1 MKTRI
6 TLLMSALL
14 VLTLVFTGC
23 SKSGDYEN
31 VIPKDAY
38 AVASVDVKSIVTKCG
53 LTDSENTRIQQVL
66 NDMVRGGLSAET
78 QKHVETLIGSPSETG
93 LDLKSNIYIFA
104 SPKVEGPSL
113 LMHVSDSKKLKEV
126 IETLVK
132 ENICQQMGESDGYTF
147 TVMGSSLL
155 MFSKSAFVVVPFSGH
170 SAYEELKTT
179 VSGLLG
185 QDAKASMTTT
195 KAFDKMNSRKEDV
208 KFYASL
214 LALPELYTQQ
224 LTMTLAGSNVEKKDL
239 AVVGGLNF
247 GDGDIALQFTYYTES
262 KEAEEL
268 LKKQA
273 KASTTIDRDY
283 ISYFPKSTMAFA
295 SMGVN
300 GKRLYDVLS
309 ENEELLDELPLLNSD
324 TGKNMVASFDG
335 DLSIGVTGISMDGT
349 PTILAYAKVK
359 NNSLLDVIYGGKDFF
374 LRQGESIEKKGKNE
388 YIYKSQGMTL
398 YYGMKKK
405 NLYATNDKQLFDNI
419 CQDAKPSLG
428 DADFVKD
435 IKGKSFF
442 AAVDIKTLLELPVLK
457 MMLGLG
463 NAETQM
469 YYNLASKVDYVEMSN
484 TTDGV
489 SELRIVLAD
498 RKINSLRQ
506 IVTMVGQFV
515 GLQ

>member
-1 MKTRI
+1 
-6 TLLMSALL
+6 
-14 VLTLVFTGC
+14 
-23 SKSGDYEN
+23 
-31 VIPKDAY
+31 
-38 AVASVDVKSIVTKCG
+38 
-53 LTDSENTRIQQVL
+53 
-66 NDMVRGGLSAET
+66 
-78 QKHVETLIGSPSETG
+78 
-93 LDLKSNIYIFA
+93 
-104 SPKVEGPSL
+104 
-113 LMHVSDSKKLKEV
+113 
-126 IETLVK
+126 
-132 ENICQQMGESDGYTF
+132 
-147 TVMGSSLL
+147 
-155 MFSKSAFVVVPFSGH
+155 
-170 SAYEELKTT
+170 
-179 VSGLLG
+179 
-185 QDAKASMTTT
+185 
-195 KAFDKMNSRKEDV
+195 
-208 KFYASL
+208 
-214 LALPELYTQQ
+214 
-224 LTMTLAGSNVEKKDL
+224 
-239 AVVGGLNF
+239 
-247 GDGDIALQFTYYTES
+247 
-262 KEAEEL
+262 
-268 LKKQA
+268 
-273 KASTTIDRDY
+273 
-283 ISYFPKSTMAFA
+283 
-295 SMGVN
+295 
-300 GKRLYDVLS
+300 
-309 ENEELLDELPLLNSD
+309 
-324 TGKNMVASFDG
+324 MVASFDG

>member
-1 MKTRI
+1 
-6 TLLMSALL
+6 
-14 VLTLVFTGC
+14 
-23 SKSGDYEN
+23 
-31 VIPKDAY
+31 
-38 AVASVDVKSIVTKCG
+38 
-53 LTDSENTRIQQVL
+53 
-66 NDMVRGGLSAET
+66 
-78 QKHVETLIGSPSETG
+78 
-93 LDLKSNIYIFA
+93 
-104 SPKVEGPSL
+104 
-113 LMHVSDSKKLKEV
+113 
-126 IETLVK
+126 
-132 ENICQQMGESDGYTF
+132 
-147 TVMGSSLL
+147 